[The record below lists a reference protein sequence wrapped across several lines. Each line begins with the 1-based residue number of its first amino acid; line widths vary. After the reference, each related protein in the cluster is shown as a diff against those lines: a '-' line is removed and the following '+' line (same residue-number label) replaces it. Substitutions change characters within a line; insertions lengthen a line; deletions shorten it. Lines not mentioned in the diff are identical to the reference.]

1 MHSSAKAYQE
11 LYTDDSWYYPYYDY
25 YYYYNHYDYYAY
37 TSCETRVDARMEY
50 IMKFGGYWLYV
61 GDDTPDLNDWYP
73 VKPLPMY
80 LESLEDAHPEDWR
93 WIIVL
98 PDYVEVRPDGSTV
111 YTFGSAV
118 NAGGIGSDAVKIY
131 DAVSLADL
139 GSYDGD
145 GDGVEYDGI
154 GARSDAD
161 LGIDVELLGGRKDD
175 GDWWWGEEMRSG
187 ADIAKLAMLV
197 HLVFPTA
204 LLLMVEL

>member
-1 MHSSAKAYQE
+1 MDHCPPGLRRSGA
-11 LYTDDSWYYPYYDY
+11 
-25 YYYYNHYDYYAY
+25 
-37 TSCETRVDARMEY
+37 
-50 IMKFGGYWLYV
+50 
-61 GDDTPDLNDWYP
+61 
-73 VKPLPMY
+73 
-80 LESLEDAHPEDWR
+80 
-93 WIIVL
+93 
-98 PDYVEVRPDGSTV
+98 DGSTV

-139 GSYDGD
+139 GSYDEDEGDGD

-187 ADIAKLAMLV
+187 ADVINVAVLV
-197 HLVFPTA
+197 HPAILTG
-204 LLLMVEL
+204 LLLVVEL